1 MSVDTSKGY
10 NADLSYWNVDFLL
23 YSFYQ
28 CSQQTIKHLAPLRN
42 ETSEDKEKAY
52 ICLKC
57 TLIVK
62 GSLKLHTSL
71 LKTTNASTMVEHGGH
86 CICEKF
92 PSHFLPAWKGANTK
106 EMNRNVLSPRC
117 RQGICLC
124 IVPEGFYSRFKGTNL
139 LNISLYLPQ
148 GVGLEYIFSYFYF

>member
-92 PSHFLPAWKGANTK
+92 PSHFLPAWEGANTK

-117 RQGICLC
+117 RQGISYVYVLCLK
-124 IVPEGFYSRFKGTNL
+124 VSTTGSKGQTCW
-139 LNISLYLPQ
+139 ISLYICLR
-148 GVGLEYIFSYFYF
+148 EWD